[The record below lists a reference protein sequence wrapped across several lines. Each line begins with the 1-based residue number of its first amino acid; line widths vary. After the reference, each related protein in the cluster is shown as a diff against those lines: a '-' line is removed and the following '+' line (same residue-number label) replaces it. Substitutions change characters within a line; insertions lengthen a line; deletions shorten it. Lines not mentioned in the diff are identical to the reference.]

1 MLSHFY
7 DSPTFL
13 GQKDKYLFGLTLV
26 QLMMLLGVGFLI
38 FMLSLA
44 LPFEFIKRMLLVIPA
59 TGLMAVLMFAR
70 LSGLSIP
77 AYLYSSIM
85 GLLKQPSFEVKKEL
99 VLSGDPAWVEA
110 HGQRSSRRMGI
121 GSIRRSP
128 AAGGQGVDE
137 EIVEE
142 FDFEARKVEIQAE
155 VDKQVTAGAIA
166 AEQWVREGVRTLF
179 KGS

>member
-13 GQKDKYLFGLTLV
+13 GQKDKYLLGLTLV
-26 QLMMLLGVGFLI
+26 QLIMLLGVGFLI

-44 LPFEFIKRMLLVIPA
+44 LPFEFFKRILLVVPA
-59 TGLMAVLMFAR
+59 TGAMAVLMFTR

-77 AYLYSSIM
+77 AYVYSSIL
-85 GLLKQPSFEVKKEL
+85 GLLRQPSFEVKKESVL
-99 VLSGDPAWVEA
+99 VGEPGWVEA
-110 HGQRSSRRMGI
+110 HGQRSGSKMGLGRR
-121 GSIRRSP
+121 RAVP
-128 AAGGQGVDE
+128 VEGVE
-137 EIVEE
+137 EEVEEE
-142 FDFEARKVEIQAE
+142 FDFEARKVELQAE
-155 VDKQVTAGAIA
+155 VDKQVTAGAVA

>member
-26 QLMMLLGVGFLI
+26 QLMMLLAVGFLI

-44 LPFEFIKRMLLVIPA
+44 LPFEFMKRMLLVIPA
-59 TGLMAVLMFAR
+59 TGGMAVLMFVR
-70 LSGLSIP
+70 LAGLSIP
-77 AYLYSSIM
+77 AYVYSSIL
-85 GLLKQPSFEVKKEL
+85 GLLRQPSYEVKKEL
-99 VLSGDPAWVEA
+99 VLSGEPGWVEA
-110 HGQRSSRRMGI
+110 HNQRSGSRMGP
-121 GSIRRSP
+121 RRRV
-128 AAGGQGVDE
+128 AAEVKVPEE
-137 EIVEE
+137 EIEDE

-155 VDKQVTAGAIA
+155 IDKQVTAGAVA